1 MHIVFVGLPG
11 VPYRGRAC
19 DTRLTYFANLFAKD
33 NDVTI
38 VNWFSPE
45 SLNKQGRGEL
55 NDKVSIIDVLKQ
67 ENQQDYLIIS
77 FIFFLS

>member
-55 NDKVSIIDVLKQ
+55 NDKVYNYWFKTGIQLCGRQ
-67 ENQQDYLIIS
+67 E
-77 FIFFLS
+77 FF